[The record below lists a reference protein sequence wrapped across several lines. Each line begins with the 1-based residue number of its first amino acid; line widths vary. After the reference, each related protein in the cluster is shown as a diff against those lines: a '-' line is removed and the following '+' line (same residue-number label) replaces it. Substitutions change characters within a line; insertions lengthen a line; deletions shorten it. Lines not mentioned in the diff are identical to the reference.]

1 MATQL
6 IQGGASDSPSFNPAR
21 WLHSL
26 VQIGGGYALASD
38 RKLWLVVA
46 ECPADELTSVMAQ
59 IVGHP
64 DRQDAVRRTIERR
77 QNGEM
82 A

>member
-6 IQGGASDSPSFNPAR
+6 MQEGASASPAFSPAR

-38 RKLWLVVA
+38 KRLWLVVA
-46 ECPADELTSVMAQ
+46 DCPADELTSVMAQ

-64 DRQDAVRRTIERR
+64 DRQDAVRLTIERR
-77 QNGEM
+77 QNGELL
-82 A
+82 

>member
-1 MATQL
+1 MAKHLAQR
-6 IQGGASDSPSFNPAR
+6 GASASPTFDAKR

-64 DRQDAVRRTIERR
+64 DRQDAVRTVIERR
-77 QNGEM
+77 QNGELV
-82 A
+82 